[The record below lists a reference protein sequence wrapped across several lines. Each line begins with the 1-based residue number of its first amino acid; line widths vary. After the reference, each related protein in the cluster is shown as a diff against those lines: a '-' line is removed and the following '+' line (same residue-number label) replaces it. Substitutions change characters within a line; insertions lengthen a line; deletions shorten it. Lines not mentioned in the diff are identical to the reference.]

1 MNSSEAIAMRVTNA
15 ANISVGTSLA
25 LETIV
30 PHWPVFD
37 PARAAPP
44 KVSLH
49 AYTRVYFNMLTL
61 LRNIHN
67 AIPREVRD
75 SVNSQ
80 SLGETLAE
88 EAWEVVSA
96 VQNSSAGACKG
107 FIYYPS
113 YFGISLKYPMGK
125 LRVPTTPKQKA
136 IHALFD
142 DAASVAA
149 KILETNHKEH
159 FKRFKVDLEPGSFG
173 STLLM
178 THYSIDL
185 LSEHRFG
192 KCELLESH
200 TGVVKKKN
208 MWYTKLFGGKNYPNM
223 PFNSLTL
230 QVLGDDHQFHPWE
243 SKVKNALVEMSKQ
256 HRWSWATTKSKM
268 ALDIRGH
275 KDALFAGRLI
285 ALL

>member
-1 MNSSEAIAMRVTNA
+1 MNSSEAIAMRVTSA
-15 ANISVGTSLA
+15 ANVSVGTSLA
-25 LETIV
+25 LETII

-37 PARAAPP
+37 PARVAPP

-49 AYTRVYFNMLTL
+49 SYTRVYFNLMTL

-75 SVNSQ
+75 DVKAQN
-80 SLGETLAE
+80 LGEVLAE
-88 EAWEVVSA
+88 EAWEVASA
-96 VQNSSAGACKG
+96 VQSSSAGACQG
-107 FIYYPS
+107 IIYYPTYLGLS
-113 YFGISLKYPMGK
+113 IKYPMGK

-136 IHALFD
+136 IHSLFE
-142 DAASVAA
+142 AAAEVAA
-149 KILETNHKEH
+149 KILETNHKAN

-173 STLLM
+173 STLLV
-178 THYSIDL
+178 THFPVDL

-223 PFNSLTL
+223 PFNALTL

-243 SKVKNALVEMSKQ
+243 AKVKNALVEMSKQ
-256 HRWSWATTKSKM
+256 NRWSWATTKTKM

-275 KDALFAGRLI
+275 PDALFAARLI
-285 ALL
+285 SLL